1 VGEHEVLGCETL
13 FLCVSIS
20 SFEEVLQRIGPLLP
34 IGSTVMDT
42 CSVKKHPAEVMERE
56 IPRGVA
62 SIASHP
68 MFGPDSA
75 VGGVEGLPMVM
86 HPLGESRESF
96 ERWREN
102 FRAFGIN
109 VLEMT
114 PEEHDRGAAYTQG
127 ITHFLGR
134 MLQQLDLQPSAMGT
148 RGYEK
153 LLDLVQQTCNDPYQL
168 FLDLQRYNP
177 YTEEMRKALLG
188 ALHRT
193 IDGLEDEGE

>member
-1 VGEHEVLGCETL
+1 
-13 FLCVSIS
+13 
-20 SFEEVLQRIGPLLP
+20 
-34 IGSTVMDT
+34 
-42 CSVKKHPAEVMERE
+42 
-56 IPRGVA
+56 
-62 SIASHP
+62 
-68 MFGPDSA
+68 
-75 VGGVEGLPMVM
+75 MVM
-86 HPLGESRESF
+86 HPLRGAQESF
-96 ERWREN
+96 ERWRDI
-102 FRAFGIN
+102 FRDFGMH

-134 MLQQLDLQPSAMGT
+134 MLQQLDLQPSAIGT

-188 ALHRT
+188 AFHRT
-193 IDGLEDEGE
+193 IDGLEEGGE